1 MFLLKTKLLGKEC
14 QDFSLSRRLPLSFSS
29 FFLLL
34 FFNQKFISISFS
46 CEKTPTF
53 TRADFF
59 SLLLS
64 KPGFNFLD
72 RSDPKLLHRDPGK
85 TEIRQIRDQIFGKLT
100 IFYKIFSETQRER
113 NSFCEEQQQ
122 DNKKLEQGC
131 RCCCFGC
138 CCCCCCFQTQL
149 FDVAATRATAT
160 ISAAH
165 FNTTYAVTR
174 KKANFGADSKKKKKK
189 KITFFTN
196 DRSGSSGSL
205 RQKNAFIY
213 SFGILLPLRALWP
226 SLPPSLPPPPPP
238 SPSQQKPLVSRARL
252 SFLLVGE
259 SEGRRT
265 KGGGK
270 IFPSLSR

>member
-14 QDFSLSRRLPLSFSS
+14 QDFSLSRRLPLSPPSS
-29 FFLLL
+29 FFCSSTRNL
-34 FFNQKFISISFS
+34 FQFHFLARKHQLSLGPI
-46 CEKTPTF
+46 
-53 TRADFF
+53 FF
-59 SLLLS
+59 LS
-64 KPGFNFLD
+64 SQKPGFNFFD
-72 RSDPKLLHRDPGK
+72 RSDPKLLRRDPGK

-189 KITFFTN
+189 KKITFFTN

-213 SFGILLPLRALWP
+213 SFGILLPLRALCP
-226 SLPPSLPPPPPP
+226 SLTPSLPPP